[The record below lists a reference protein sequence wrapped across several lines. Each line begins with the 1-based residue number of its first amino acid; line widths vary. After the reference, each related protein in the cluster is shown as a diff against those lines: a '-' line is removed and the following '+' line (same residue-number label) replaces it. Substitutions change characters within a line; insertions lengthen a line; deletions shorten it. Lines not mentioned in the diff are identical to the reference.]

1 MNVIVLI
8 AVILLSAVFVGFV
21 METYK
26 KFVRDNKASAIET
39 RVVAFL
45 LSVVAGFVCYE
56 VIDLTTIT
64 TAIKD
69 TMLVALIYGVAIY
82 IGQYEACMKVWK
94 PIVRQWIEKKI

>member
-1 MNVIVLI
+1 MNIFVLI
-8 AVILLSAVFVGFV
+8 AVILLSSVFVGLV

-26 KFVRDNKASAIET
+26 KFVRSDKASAIET

-45 LSVVAGFVCYE
+45 LSIVAGFVCYE

-69 TMLVALIYGVAIY
+69 TMFVALVYGVAIY
-82 IGQYEACMKVWK
+82 VGQYEACMKVWK
-94 PIVRQWIEKKI
+94 PIVKRWIEEKL